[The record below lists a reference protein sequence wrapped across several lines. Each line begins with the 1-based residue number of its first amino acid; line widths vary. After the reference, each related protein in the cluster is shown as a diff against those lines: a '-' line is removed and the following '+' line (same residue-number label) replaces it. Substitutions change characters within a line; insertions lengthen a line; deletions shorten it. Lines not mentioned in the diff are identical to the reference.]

1 MHNNPNDLIVVDQLS
16 KYYRVANKQP
26 GFKGTLKHFFDRK
39 TYDVPAVTDISFKI
53 SPGEVVGFLGANGA
67 GKTTLLKMMCGLI
80 HPSTGLVDVGGFS
93 PQNKSLYII
102 AGNNGSGKT
111 TFIGKFINLIQ
122 KNGLKPGVIAADTFR
137 AAAIDQLEHFTN
149 QFEVPIH
156 KGNKI
161 EDPSAVIF
169 QGIDNLEESDVIIV
183 DTSGRQH
190 NNKNL
195 MAELKKISDIVSKK
209 SYQFNLIR
217 AFLTLDANTGLA
229 SKHIIEGFQE
239 YIPLDGIIDSE
250 AELKKLNMK
259 KQVEQE
265 KFNKVNDKLKNDNF
279 MNKASEEIINKFKNE
294 ANIYKSSI
302 EKIDQII
309 NTIK

>member
-1 MHNNPNDLIVVDQLS
+1 MFFLKKIFQKNLNIDEIEDLLFDNGVEPKFADLIIS
-16 KYYRVANKQP
+16 KIKENKSQVENIKKVIKDELLTK
-26 GFKGTLKHFFDRK
+26 FKEKKF
-39 TYDVPAVTDISFKI
+39 
-53 SPGEVVGFLGANGA
+53 
-67 GKTTLLKMMCGLI
+67 
-80 HPSTGLVDVGGFS
+80 GGFS

-122 KNGLKPGVIAADTFR
+122 KNGLKPAVIAADTFR

-156 KGNKI
+156 KGNNM

-169 QGIDNLEESDVIIV
+169 QGIDNLKESDVIIV

-209 SYQFNLIR
+209 SDQFNLIR

-239 YIPLDGIIDSE
+239 YITLDAVSYTHLTMPTTFG
-250 AELKKLNMK
+250 
-259 KQVEQE
+259 V
-265 KFNKVNDKLKNDNF
+265 
-279 MNKASEEIINKFKNE
+279 
-294 ANIYKSSI
+294 
-302 EKIDQII
+302 
-309 NTIK
+309 